1 MHTTLWILAGLACTT
16 PTPTDA
22 PEAAPEEAAPAEAAP
37 AEALDAQWK
46 HFGAS
51 FEQEQAFDA
60 NLLLAKPETYVD
72 TTVRVQ
78 GRLSDVCQKAGCWM
92 VLADEEG
99 RSMRVTTG
107 HAFFIDK
114 DTIGDEADIEGKV
127 ERKEVDAGTVEHF
140 KSESSGPDSII
151 PEEGKT
157 HTYELVATTVAV
169 RP

>member
-1 MHTTLWILAGLACTT
+1 MHMTLWILAGLACSNST
-16 PTPTDA
+16 PDA
-22 PEAAPEEAAPAEAAP
+22 TPEALEGAAVEAAPAEAT
-37 AEALDAQWK
+37 DAQWK
-46 HFGAS
+46 HFGAA
-51 FEQEQAFDA
+51 FEQSSSFDA
-60 NLLLAKPETYVD
+60 NLLLATPETYVD

-92 VLADEEG
+92 VLADDEG
-99 RSMRVTTG
+99 HSIRVTTD

-140 KSESSGPDSII
+140 KSEASGPDSII

-157 HTYELVATTVAV
+157 HTYELIATTVAL